1 MSNGLALIE
10 YDIEIYSLIKMISHK
25 LYYVNFRISNEKMK
39 KYVKLSPEF
48 MCYPIWMEE
57 DNLIIPINHHELKIS
72 TELKQKIEDWDK
84 QYQSIYVDDYPP
96 DSKFETVRDEQKF
109 IEIGYEIQKAL
120 QIELGDDYEVFY
132 QP

>member
-1 MSNGLALIE
+1 
-10 YDIEIYSLIKMISHK
+10 
-25 LYYVNFRISNEKMK
+25 MK

-48 MCYPIWMEE
+48 MCYLIWMEE
-57 DNLIIPINHHELKIS
+57 DNLITPINHYELKIS

>member
-1 MSNGLALIE
+1 
-10 YDIEIYSLIKMISHK
+10 
-25 LYYVNFRISNEKMK
+25 MK

-57 DNLIIPINHHELKIS
+57 DNLLTPINHYELKIP
-72 TELKQKIEDWDK
+72 TELKQKIEDWNK

-120 QIELGDDYEVFY
+120 QIELGDNYEVFY